1 MRALYKNA
9 SSYVMNSGFTTGP
22 FLLGGGVRQGDSLS
36 PSLFILALET
46 LAIKVRED
54 FNVQG
59 LKIGEEMIKLSVFAD
74 DMTCV
79 LKDKTSYTNLF
90 RILNSFGECSGL
102 KVNDEK
108 TEIMPLGDNILQ
120 EKDFPTH
127 SICEIIKI
135 LGIYFG
141 YDDRQRNNLNFSQT
155 LKSIK
160 ESINVWKW
168 RGLSLLGRIQIV
180 KTFAIPKLMF
190 RASVIPVSK
199 ELIKEANSVLYN
211 FIWNG
216 KDKVKRLALISDIEM
231 GGLKMLNI
239 QSMIC
244 AKRVTCLKKLLED
257 YLRSW
262 KTILDSLLLP
272 IGGRFSC
279 MTLQLSN
286 F

>member
-1 MRALYKNA
+1 
-9 SSYVMNSGFTTGP
+9 
-22 FLLGGGVRQGDSLS
+22 
-36 PSLFILALET
+36 
-46 LAIKVRED
+46 
-54 FNVQG
+54 
-59 LKIGEEMIKLSVFAD
+59 MIKKA
-74 DMTCV
+74 
-79 LKDKTSYTNLF
+79 
-90 RILNSFGECSGL
+90 
-102 KVNDEK
+102 
-108 TEIMPLGDNILQ
+108 EIMPRGDNILQ

-180 KTFAIPKLMF
+180 KTFALPKFMF

-199 ELIKEANSVLYN
+199 ELIEEANSLLYN

-231 GGLKMLNI
+231 GGLKMLDI

-244 AKRVTCLKKLLED
+244 AKRIICLKKLFED
-257 YLRSW
+257 YSSPW
-262 KTILDSLLLP
+262 KVILDKLLLP
-272 IGGRFSC
+272 IGGRFVLHCNFRTSKWEINLPAFCKECFDSWSEVNGKTPSC
-279 MTLQLSN
+279 YEEIINEIIWNHKFFVMTKSRCTEEI
-286 F
+286 